1 MAPMFVTPPGTRAGA
16 PPTLATMELVGR
28 GCTLEDQ
35 TPIKLKE
42 IPSFRLRGDIIAFA
56 SPDSTYAV
64 TRRLMDNARKSIL
77 IGIYDFTADYMKDIL
92 LQAMQRGVKVALM
105 LDLDGVAGELPIFD
119 ELKKFG
125 CTAVPAPSCASD
137 YVHYFRSSHEK
148 VIVIDDNWT
157 LVQSGN
163 YSANSIP
170 FNETDGGN
178 PAHFVKGNRD
188 MGVAIHSKPL
198 AAFFTRL
205 LRADMQ
211 LEIAATPPNTLLGQ
225 RARRITPPD
234 LVEPVPTLLPT
245 RLFPSQQFSPD
256 TAVSVTPVLTPDN
269 YMEVVPGLLESATRS
284 IWIEQQYIHS
294 ADTAIIKL
302 LAAIRTA
309 LDRNPQL
316 DVRIVLGK
324 IFGGAAGVEK
334 ERKNLEN
341 IRKVFGLHLG
351 THIRYI
357 DTRRFVHCH
366 NKLVLVDNERVL
378 VSSQNWSN
386 AAVQENR
393 EAGLLLHYPPVAQY
407 FAGIFESDWGTA
419 IRTLPPRPEPEAIAP
434 ETVARGNYVAVSYG
448 DYVEL

>member
-1 MAPMFVTPPGTRAGA
+1 MAPMFVTPPGTRDMGE
-16 PPTLATMELVGR
+16 TVIMDLVGR
-28 GCTLEDQ
+28 GCKLADQ
-35 TPIKLKE
+35 EPIKLAR
-42 IPSFRLRGDIIAFA
+42 IPSFRLRGALVAYA

-64 TRRLMDNARKSIL
+64 TRRLLDAARKSIL
-77 IGIYDFTADYMKDIL
+77 IGIYDFTADYMKEIL
-92 LQAMQRGVKVALM
+92 LQALRRGVKVALM

-148 VIVIDDNWT
+148 VIVIDDTWT

-170 FNETDGGN
+170 FNEEDGGN
-178 PAHFVKGNRD
+178 PTHFVKGNRD
-188 MGVAIHSKPL
+188 MGVAIRSKPL
-198 AAFFTRL
+198 AAFFTKV

-211 LEIAATPPNTLLGQ
+211 LELDATPAHAVPGQ
-225 RARRITPPD
+225 QARRITPPE
-234 LVEPVPTLLPT
+234 LVEPVPTLLPA
-245 RLFPSQQFSPD
+245 RLFPSREFHPA

-269 YMEVVPGLLESATRS
+269 YMEVVPDFLETATRS

-294 ADTAIIKL
+294 SDTAVFKL
-302 LAAIRTA
+302 LTAIRA
-309 LDRNPQL
+309 ARDRNPRL

-341 IRKVFGLHLG
+341 IRKIFGLKLG
-351 THIRYI
+351 DQIRFI
-357 DTRRFVHCH
+357 DTKRFVHCH
-366 NKLVLVDNERVL
+366 NKLVLVDNEAVL

-386 AAVQENR
+386 AAVLENR
-393 EAGLLLHYPPVAQY
+393 EAGLLIHYPDLAAY
-407 FAGIFESDWGTA
+407 FAAIFDSDWSTA
-419 IRTLPPRPEPEAIAP
+419 VRTLPARPEPELIAP
-434 ETVARGNYVAVSYG
+434 DALARGNFVTVNYG
-448 DYVEL
+448 DYVQF